1 MPIVTLPQRGGP
13 STGSGAP
20 QTAPGERQRSPVHD
34 RARGAWNELY
44 GGYAAQARTWRSVA
58 LSCLGITAVAVGGNV
73 YLATRNHAVVYFAE
87 LDRFGYPVI
96 KTEATQEGVLSPAEI
111 AEHLKNW
118 IFDARTQSTDD
129 ATEGALIRAAF
140 AMTAQPSAAK
150 NKLEDWFLHPE
161 YILVRNK
168 QESVDVQVNEVLQI
182 PGATLRQAQDGGA
195 WRIAWTETRRST
207 DGKSVSVHNFEAI
220 VSVRVEPP
228 RTRAQFF
235 TNPTGF
241 LVTDFNW
248 SQRS

>member
-1 MPIVTLPQRGGP
+1 MPIVTLPQRGED
-13 STGSGAP
+13 TP
-20 QTAPGERQRSPVHD
+20 QTTEGPRRRSLVHD

-44 GGYAAQARTWRSVA
+44 GGYAAQARTWRIVA
-58 LSCLGITAVAVGGNV
+58 FSCLGITAAAVGGNV

-96 KTEATQEGVLSPAEI
+96 RTEAAQEDVLSPAEI

-161 YILVRNK
+161 YILARNK

-182 PGATLRQAQDGGA
+182 PGAKGA
-195 WRIAWTETRRST
+195 WRIAWTETRRSI
-207 DGKSVSVHNFEAI
+207 DGKSVSVHAFEAI

>member
-1 MPIVTLPQRGGP
+1 MPIVTLPQRGE
-13 STGSGAP
+13 SAP

-44 GGYAAQARTWRSVA
+44 GGYAAQARTWRIVA
-58 LSCLGITAVAVGGNV
+58 LSCLGITAAAVGGNV
-73 YLATRNHAVVYFAE
+73 YLAARNHAIVYFAE

-96 KTEATQEGVLSPAEI
+96 RTEAAQEDVLSPAEI

-182 PGATLRQAQDGGA
+182 PGAKGA
-195 WRIAWTETRRST
+195 WRIAWAEIRRSI
-207 DGKSVSVHNFEAI
+207 DGKSVSIHNFEAI
-220 VSVRVEPP
+220 VSVQIVPP

-235 TNPTGF
+235 ANPTGF
-241 LVTDFNW
+241 LVADFNW